1 MADSPRPNLI
11 IAGAP
16 KCGTTSLHY
25 YLDQH
30 PEVFMCRPKEP
41 HHFGRDLDIRHPMR
55 VESEADYLKLF
66 AAPESAAA
74 KVRGDAS
81 TWYLYSKDAAQ
92 EVHRF
97 APDAKIV
104 VMLREPAGYIN
115 SLHLQALNTDNET
128 ILSLAEALSAETDRL
143 AGRREPEHAKF
154 RCHTHYR
161 ASARFAEQVQ
171 RYFDAFGRDR
181 VFVALLDDM
190 KADLPGLLR
199 RLFAF
204 LDIDPSFEPTLEA
217 QNTTRALSSAD
228 LWVKRMFYRSRT
240 ATKLVKKAPRPVLD
254 AYRWFTSSVLPSAR
268 TKAADEA
275 LMRALRAEFREEV
288 DKLAS
293 LIERD
298 LSGWAAPRG

>member
-1 MADSPRPNLI
+1 MADDPKPNLI

-16 KCGTTSLHY
+16 KCGTTSLHH

-66 AAPESAAA
+66 ASPESAGA

-81 TWYLYSKDAAQ
+81 TWYLYSKQAAQ
-92 EVHRF
+92 EIQAF
-97 APDAKIV
+97 TPDAKIV
-104 VMLREPAGYIN
+104 VMLREPASYIN

-128 ILSLAEALSAETDRL
+128 ILSLEAALAAEPDRL
-143 AGRREPEHAKF
+143 EGRNLPEHAKF
-154 RCHTHYR
+154 RCHAHYR

-171 RYFDAFGRDR
+171 RYVGAFGRDR

-204 LDIDPSFEPTLEA
+204 LDIDPDFQPTLEA

-228 LWVKRMFYRSRT
+228 LWVKRLFYRSRT
-240 ATKLVKKAPRPVLD
+240 ATKLVKKAPKPVLN
-254 AYRWFTSSVLPSAR
+254 AYRWVTSSVLPSAR
-268 TKAADEA
+268 GKAADEA
-275 LMRALRAEFREEV
+275 LMRSLREEFAGEV
-288 DKLAS
+288 RQLADV
-293 LIERD
+293 IHRD
-298 LSGWAAPRG
+298 LSAWAPRSG